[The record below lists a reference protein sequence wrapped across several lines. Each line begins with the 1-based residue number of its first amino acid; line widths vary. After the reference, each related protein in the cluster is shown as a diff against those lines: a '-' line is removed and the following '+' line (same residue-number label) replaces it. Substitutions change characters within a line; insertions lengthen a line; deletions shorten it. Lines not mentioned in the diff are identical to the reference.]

1 MNHAPGAL
9 PDLGHSQASFFLHH
23 PDLSSEMIAPSDVP
37 AARFQGLKCEVNY
50 RLNFAQSKTETPK
63 QPAVEPLN
71 SGQRAPDAP
80 ALHGYGLRSNPK
92 RSIKVT
98 AAQEEINGV
107 ILSSMS
113 SAAESEGDD
122 RLALDVTVADMTS
135 LLDFAFQKLIGIK
148 LSSPRKGIRTLKS
161 TSSPS
166 LTDIAPAVWSLQYLQ
181 ARVSGWF
188 PLGFC

>member
-1 MNHAPGAL
+1 M
-9 PDLGHSQASFFLHH
+9 
-23 PDLSSEMIAPSDVP
+23 
-37 AARFQGLKCEVNY
+37 
-50 RLNFAQSKTETPK
+50 
-63 QPAVEPLN
+63 
-71 SGQRAPDAP
+71 
-80 ALHGYGLRSNPK
+80 
-92 RSIKVT
+92 T
-98 AAQEEINGV
+98 AAQEEINGI
-107 ILSSMS
+107 ILSSTS